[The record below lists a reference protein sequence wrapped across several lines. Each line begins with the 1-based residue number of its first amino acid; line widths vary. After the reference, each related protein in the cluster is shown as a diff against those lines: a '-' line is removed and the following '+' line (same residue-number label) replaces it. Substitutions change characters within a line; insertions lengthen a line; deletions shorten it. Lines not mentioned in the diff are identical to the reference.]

1 MDHKI
6 DFVILWVDP
15 TDPAWQEEYN
25 KYATNTKYAPERFRD
40 WDTLRYL
47 FRGIDKF
54 TPWVNQVVLI
64 TCGQTPKWLDVNH
77 PKLRL
82 INHKDYIPTEYLPV
96 FNACAIEFFLHKIP
110 GLSEHFVFLND
121 DMLFMRPLS
130 PNRFFRNGLPCDM
143 PIESAYKG
151 VNDGFSR
158 VLFNDIAYLNDHYS
172 KREVTKKLFW
182 KWYSLKYTNN
192 LLHNIYFAAF
202 PYFTSFKAFHQAQPY
217 LKSSFEKAVNE
228 FGISMEKRTMTRFR
242 SDNNT
247 NQYVVRYWQLVNGLF
262 SPFNIDKDSRFL
274 TLYDDNIDDIC
285 KIVKKNKYSMLCIND
300 SDKISDFERCK
311 NLLIAA
317 MNNILP
323 EKSLFER

>member
-1 MDHKI
+1 MENY
-6 DFVILWVDP
+6 L
-15 TDPAWQEEYN
+15 
-25 KYATNTKYAPERFRD
+25 TK
-40 WDTLRYL
+40 
-47 FRGIDKF
+47 
-54 TPWVNQVVLI
+54 
-64 TCGQTPKWLDVNH
+64 
-77 PKLRL
+77 
-82 INHKDYIPTEYLPV
+82 
-96 FNACAIEFFLHKIP
+96 
-110 GLSEHFVFLND
+110 S
-121 DMLFMRPLS
+121 
-130 PNRFFRNGLPCDM
+130 
-143 PIESAYKG
+143 
-151 VNDGFSR
+151 FSR
-158 VLFNDIAYLNDHYS
+158 ISFNYIAHTNVHYS